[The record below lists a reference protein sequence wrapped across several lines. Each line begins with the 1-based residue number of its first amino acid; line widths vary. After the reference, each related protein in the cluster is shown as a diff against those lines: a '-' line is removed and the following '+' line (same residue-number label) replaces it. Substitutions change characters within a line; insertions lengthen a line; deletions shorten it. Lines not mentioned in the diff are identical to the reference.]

1 LAAINLD
8 TAFQTIFKAVTTQ
21 ARTSFKGIVADIE
34 QNVVPTMASISHSL
48 VIIGTRLANGTY
60 TKDIA
65 DTEVAGQVEAAAS
78 VINRFANAV
87 LKAVQDIINAL
98 LAAVAGVVNSVL
110 GVGLL

>member
-1 LAAINLD
+1 LAAINPD
-8 TAFQTIFKAVTTQ
+8 VAFQTIFNATAAQ
-21 ARTSFKGIVADIE
+21 ARTSFRGIVADIE

-65 DTEVAGQVEAAAS
+65 DVEVAGQIEAAAS
-78 VINRFANAV
+78 VIIRFANAV
-87 LKAVQDIINAL
+87 LKAVQGVINAL
-98 LAAVAGVVNSVL
+98 LAAVAGVVNGVL

>member
-1 LAAINLD
+1 MAAINPD
-8 TAFQTIFKAVTTQ
+8 AAFQTIFDAVTAQ
-21 ARTSFKGIVADIE
+21 SRISFQGLVADIE

-48 VIIGTRLANGTY
+48 VVIGTRLANGTY

-65 DTEVAGQVEAAAS
+65 DAEVAGQVEAAAS

-98 LAAVAGVVNSVL
+98 LAAVASVVNGAL
-110 GVGLL
+110 GVRLL